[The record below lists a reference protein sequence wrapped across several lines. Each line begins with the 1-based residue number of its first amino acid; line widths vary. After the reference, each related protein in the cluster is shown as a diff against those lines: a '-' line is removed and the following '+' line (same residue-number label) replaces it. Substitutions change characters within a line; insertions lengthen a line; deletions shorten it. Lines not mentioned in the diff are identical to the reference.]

1 MDKTKIIEGATK
13 LVAKGAFDKAIR
25 EYQKVLDLDP
35 RDVRTLQKMGE
46 LFQKKGDNPQAAS
59 FFTRVA
65 EVYAQDGFFLKAVA
79 LYKQVLKLN
88 PDLVEVNVKLAELH
102 QHLGLM
108 TEAMAF
114 FQVVVVH
121 HERRGDSK
129 ATFATLKKM
138 VDLDPENVSSRLKL
152 AELYAR
158 EQMGGEALAEFKRS
172 AEWLE
177 RNNRPDERLRVMERI
192 AALEPDNVQ
201 LARSLAHDYLARG
214 DHKRAL
220 AKLQLCFKAD
230 PRDIPTLNL
239 LAQAFTALNHTSK
252 TLSVYKELAK
262 LYAERNQHA
271 EARDAWG
278 KIERLDPADTDLL
291 AWKASHRPAG
301 AAPAR
306 PVPAAPAAP
315 APARTSMSQAIAA
328 VQAAA
333 PPPPPPPPPAPVT
346 LSREQIHK
354 LLAETDVYVKYG
366 LHDKALEHLRRIF
379 AVDPEN
385 LDAHEKAYVIYRSA
399 GQAAQA
405 TEQLLNVLRLCTRGL
420 ERQRA
425 QVYLDTLL
433 SEAPGHPEMAAFLSV
448 LRPGAVRGADPGLN
462 ASGDEEVLLADDGM
476 DASSDD
482 LALRSAAP
490 GAEDELLAEDDEAM
504 LVDDDQAG
512 QATDEPLTSR
522 RASAVLVPPP
532 PSEVEGYGEAMPY
545 EDLADRTEMNDAL
558 GAYDAGV
565 ESEVELPPE
574 EEVVL
579 TPAPPPPPP
588 SRAVPP
594 PPPAAA
600 RAVPPPPRP
609 NGAVARAAPAPIPVI
624 SNGATA
630 RVVPAPI
637 PVVSSGAVARPAPVL
652 TPSTTGKMASAG
664 TNGAFTRAAPAPV
677 PAPPARAPA
686 PPPPAPPPPRAAAR
700 TAPEESGPVT
710 EELNEASFFLDQ
722 GLLDEAR
729 EVLDTVELVRPG
741 LPRTAAL
748 RDRLAAFESAKAAQ
762 PSIPTPPPAPRV
774 PPPEVEPIPVS
785 TGSYNL
791 AEELADELQELGPAP
806 EEAAPAVD
814 LQYSVEEVFTEFKKG
829 LERVV
834 QPGDVDTHYDLGIA
848 YKEMG
853 LLDDA
858 VQVFEVARQGSQG
871 QPKEVDCLTM
881 IGLLHGM
888 RGEPQRAVVA
898 FRDALASAHAAAREV
913 SLRYELGLAHEAAG
927 AAGKALGHYLAVQ
940 RAEPTHRDVQDR
952 VRRLSA
958 TVRPEEDGPSRPDG
972 SAARPVSTRP
982 SPPEP
987 APAAPA
993 KSRKVGY
1000 L

>member
-46 LFQKKGDNPQAAS
+46 LYQKKGDNPQAAS

-114 FQVVVVH
+114 FQVVVAH
-121 HERRGDSK
+121 HERRGDTK

-158 EQMGGEALAEFKRS
+158 EQMGGEALAEFKH
-172 AEWLE
+172 AANWLE
-177 RNNRPDERLRVMERI
+177 KNNRPDERLRVLERI
-192 AALEPDNVQ
+192 ASLEPDNVQ

-230 PRDIPTLNL
+230 PRDIPTLVL

-262 LYAERNQHA
+262 LHAERNQHA
-271 EARDAWG
+271 DARDAWAR
-278 KIERLDPADTDLL
+278 IERIDPADQDLL
-291 AWKASHRPAG
+291 AWKATQRPA
-301 AAPAR
+301 AVSASQPPRPA
-306 PVPAAPAAP
+306 
-315 APARTSMSQAIAA
+315 APARTSVSQAVSA
-328 VQAAA
+328 VQAA
-333 PPPPPPPPPAPVT
+333 PPPPPPPPPAPAAPVS
-346 LSREQIHK
+346 LSREQIQK

-385 LDAHEKAYVIYRSA
+385 LEAHEKAYVIYRAA

-420 ERQRA
+420 ERARA
-425 QVYLDTLL
+425 QAYLDTLL
-433 SEAPGHPEMAAFLSV
+433 AEAPGHPEMPAFLAV
-448 LRPGAVRGADPGLN
+448 LRPEAVRGGPDPALLA
-462 ASGDEEVLLADDGM
+462 ASGDEEVLLADDGL

-490 GAEDELLAEDDEAM
+490 GSDDELLAEDDEAM
-504 LVDDDQAG
+504 LVDDAPGPVSRRDA
-512 QATDEPLTSR
+512 DEPLTGR
-522 RASAVLVPPP
+522 RAVLVPPP
-532 PSEVEGYGEAMPY
+532 PEVEGFGDAMPY
-545 EDLADRTEMNDAL
+545 EDEGVERTEMNEAL
-558 GAYDAGV
+558 GAYEPGV
-565 ESEVELPPE
+565 ESDVELPPD

-588 SRAVPP
+588 PTRPAPPAVTNGAVSRAVPAAPATSTGRMASATGGNGVVARPAPPPRAVPP
-594 PPPAAA
+594 PPPPQA
-600 RAVPPPPRP
+600 
-609 NGAVARAAPAPIPVI
+609 
-624 SNGATA
+624 
-630 RVVPAPI
+630 
-637 PVVSSGAVARPAPVL
+637 ARPA
-652 TPSTTGKMASAG
+652 
-664 TNGAFTRAAPAPV
+664 
-677 PAPPARAPA
+677 ARGV
-686 PPPPAPPPPRAAAR
+686 
-700 TAPEESGPVT
+700 PEESGPVS

-722 GLLDEAR
+722 GLLEEAR

-748 RDRLAAFESAKAAQ
+748 RERLSALEAAKAAR
-762 PSIPTPPPAPRV
+762 PSTPTPPPAPRAS
-774 PPPEVEPIPVS
+774 PPGIEPIPVR

-791 AEELADELQELGPAP
+791 AEELADELEELGPEAEEEVSPAP
-806 EEAAPAVD
+806 VVAD
-814 LQYSVEEVFTEFKKG
+814 FQYSVEEVFTEFKKG
-829 LERVV
+829 IERVV
-834 QPGDVDTHYDLGIA
+834 QRTDVDTHYDLGIA

-858 VQVFEVARQGSQG
+858 VQVFDVAHQACQG

-888 RGEPQRAVVA
+888 RGEPQKAVTA
-898 FRDALASAHAAAREV
+898 FREALASPHAAAREV

-927 AAGKALGHYLAVQ
+927 AGGKALGQFLAVQ
-940 RAEPTHRDVQDR
+940 KAEPAHRDVAER

-958 TVRPEEDGPSRPDG
+958 SVRPEEDAPARLPGPTNGPAAGRPA
-972 SAARPVSTRP
+972 AARP
-982 SPPEP
+982 SPAEP
-987 APAAPA
+987 APPVPA
-993 KSRKVGY
+993 KTRKVGY